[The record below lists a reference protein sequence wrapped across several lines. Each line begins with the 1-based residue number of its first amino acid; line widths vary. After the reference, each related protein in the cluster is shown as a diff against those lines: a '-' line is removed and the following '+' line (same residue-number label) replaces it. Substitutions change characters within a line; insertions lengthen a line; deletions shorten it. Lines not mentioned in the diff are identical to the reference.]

1 MLTHPAPGRLE
12 PSIASLQAELEDA
25 RDEAELNLLQLQ
37 QVQEELEH
45 YFLRCQQLELSAP
58 THEEPSPLAAP
69 IVNVLGALDVLGPAP
84 HLQAIRLRL
93 QLGDWLKALAA
104 LEALIAAPDLPLP
117 LQQQARLL
125 LSDVRLRQGDLGAA
139 EAQLATVRDQP
150 REPAE
155 DAELNRQLRIAT
167 TLRWLEQHGS
177 SSLPK
182 GRVMHDGLAAA
193 LDVAEVSPC
202 GTWFCLKGWLIDNAS
217 ALQGLVLVHDGQAVP
232 LPLAAAVPRPRPD
245 LVDLLSAAGLPP
257 EAPIGFTHSLL
268 LPPEQRRPRP
278 DPTSPVVLLLLL
290 PDGEQ
295 VCLACPATPIPFDAD
310 LARSLL
316 PQDGFHADQTTLW
329 SLPPWS

>member
-1 MLTHPAPGRLE
+1 MQSKVPTAPMAEIDLE
-12 PSIASLQAELEDA
+12 AQLREA
-25 RDEAELNLLQLQ
+25 REEAELTLEQLHL
-37 QVQEELEH
+37 VQEELEV
-45 YFLRCQQLELSAP
+45 YFLRCEELEARLRDPAHPAGSSTGGHPLLQTLS
-58 THEEPSPLAAP
+58 
-69 IVNVLGALDVLGPAP
+69 IFDCLGPAP

-125 LSDVRLRQGDLGAA
+125 LRDVRLRQGDLGAA

-150 REPAE
+150 RESPE

-193 LDVAEVSPC
+193 LDTAEVSPC
-202 GTWFCLKGWLIDNAS
+202 GSWFCLKGWLIDNAS

-278 DPTSPVVLLLLL
+278 DPSSPVVLLLLR
-290 PDGEQ
+290 DGEQ
-295 VCLACPATPIPFDAD
+295 VCIACPATPTPFDAD
-310 LARSLL
+310 LARPLM
-316 PQDGFHADQTTLW
+316 PQDRFDAD
-329 SLPPWS
+329 